1 MLPSSLSQ
9 RARSSHRFIVS
20 VFADEALERGGEAV
34 QPRSIEERLTMLER
48 QMQEMRDLP
57 ERVTKLEL
65 QVLQLRH
72 EMQRGFSAIQSE
84 LKEGLSQLGDQLGAQ
99 MRMLHE
105 ETLSRIAVMGE
116 GRRSRKR

>member
-1 MLPSSLSQ
+1 MLPSSLSS
-9 RARSSHRFIVS
+9 RARSSHLFIVS
-20 VFADEALERGGEAV
+20 VFAAEALERGGEAV

-72 EMQRGFSAIQSE
+72 EMGDGFSAIRSE
-84 LKEGLSQLGDQLGAQ
+84 LKDGLAQLAAQ

-105 ETLSRIAVMGE
+105 ETLARIAVMRE